1 MGLFMNKTAKF
12 FVLSITSLTPLTTI
26 AAVNTELGTVNLDFR
41 LRLETVNQDNSL
53 ENSKAL
59 TLRTK
64 ANFETNLLNGFYG
77 FAELENSSIL
87 IDNFN
92 NTLGTGRN
100 FSVVADP
107 ATTELD
113 QAYLGYKTEKLSV
126 KIGRQVI
133 TMDNHRHVGHVGWR
147 QDKQTFDALS
157 VTHQVNDKFNASYAY
172 INKRNRIFSDRKD
185 VDSKDHLINIELKT
199 SLAAI
204 TGYAYFL
211 EVDDNTENAIDTFGL
226 RLNGNRG
233 VISYTG
239 EIAVQTIEK
248 GTQEYDMSYVL
259 AELGTKVGGYKLMV
273 GYESLGSDNGNS
285 AFSTPLATLHK
296 FNGWADQFLATPD
309 LGLNDFYVS
318 LAGKLGPGKLMAAYH
333 NYSTDSSI
341 AGNDDFGSEI
351 NLQYAIKL
359 SPEMPFGVKYAGYE
373 AGDAN
378 LGKVDTNKLWLWAGY
393 SF

>member
-1 MGLFMNKTAKF
+1 MNKTAKF